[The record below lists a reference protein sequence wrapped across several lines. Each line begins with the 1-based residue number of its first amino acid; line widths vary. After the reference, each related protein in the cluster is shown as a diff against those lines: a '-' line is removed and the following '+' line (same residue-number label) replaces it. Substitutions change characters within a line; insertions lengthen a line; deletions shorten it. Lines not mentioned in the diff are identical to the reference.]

1 MQFLA
6 CVHTV
11 GFPKRGTQAPR
22 EASQN
27 AQETVAVSKELRDPA
42 FRLMCMIVYAVC
54 LSTPHTHT
62 HHCVLCLW
70 RPEEST
76 DTLGPVTRRWV
87 IMQMDARNQT
97 EVPRDSSGHT

>member
-27 AQETVAVSKELRDPA
+27 AQETVAVSRELRDPA
-42 FRLMCMIVYAVC
+42 FQLMCMIVYKVC
-54 LSTPHTHT
+54 LSTTHT
-62 HHCVLCLW
+62 HIHHRVLCLVEA
-70 RPEEST
+70 RRDHRYAGTSYQE
-76 DTLGPVTRRWV
+76 LGHYA
-87 IMQMDARNQT
+87 D
-97 EVPRDSSGHT
+97 GC